1 MATIKSK
8 FHELGNW
15 HNKMSLAAIVV
26 KESLTD
32 KDAAKLSGQELKAF
46 LDQAGKT
53 LEKIEQFITGADKV
67 IDEIKPFI
75 YEKIGA
81 DADIPP

>member
-15 HNKMSLAAIVV
+15 HNKMSLAAIVAR
-26 KESLTD
+26 ESLTD
-32 KDAAKLSGQELKAF
+32 KDVAGLSGQELKA
-46 LDQAGKT
+46 LINQTGKT
-53 LEKIEQFITGADKV
+53 LEKIQRFIAGADKV

-81 DADIPP
+81 DADISP